1 MPDIYHNRF
10 LLNLIQNYEDGQ
22 LLASQQRFI
31 SIHFMEVLLDLFK
44 ILVPAALVLYAMYLI
59 VKSFLDKE
67 LQKQVIATRD
77 KNTEIVLPARLQA
90 YERMVLFLER
100 ITPNHL
106 LRRLNMA
113 DLSAKEFQH
122 VLVHEIREE
131 FNHNLSQQV
140 YMSDKSWHAI
150 RQAMEETI
158 VLINQSAD
166 DLPPDARSIELNRLL
181 LKRMAEEDTDPT
193 GRALKTI
200 KDEIRS
206 VF

>member
-1 MPDIYHNRF
+1 
-10 LLNLIQNYEDGQ
+10 
-22 LLASQQRFI
+22 
-31 SIHFMEVLLDLFK
+31 MEVLLDLFK

-77 KNTEIVLPARLQA
+77 KNTEIVLPVRLQA

-100 ITPNHL
+100 ITPNNL
-106 LRRLNMA
+106 LRRLNTA
-113 DLSAKEFQH
+113 DLSAREFQH

-140 YMSDKSWHAI
+140 YMSDESWRSI
-150 RQAMEETI
+150 RQAMEE
-158 VLINQSAD
+158 VVALINRSAD
-166 DLPPDARSIELNRLL
+166 DLPEDARGIELNRLL
-181 LKRMAEEDTDPT
+181 LKRMVEEETDPT
-193 GRALKTI
+193 GRALKTV

-206 VF
+206 IF

>member
-1 MPDIYHNRF
+1 
-10 LLNLIQNYEDGQ
+10 
-22 LLASQQRFI
+22 
-31 SIHFMEVLLDLFK
+31 MEVLLDLFK

-77 KNTEIVLPARLQA
+77 KNTEIVLPVRLQA

-100 ITPNHL
+100 ITPNNL
-106 LRRLNMA
+106 LRRLNTA
-113 DLSAKEFQH
+113 DLSAREFQH

-140 YMSDKSWHAI
+140 YMSDESWRAI
-150 RQAMEETI
+150 RQAMEE
-158 VLINQSAD
+158 VVALINRSAD
-166 DLPPDARSIELNRLL
+166 DLPKDARGIELNRLL
-181 LKRMAEEDTDPT
+181 LKRMVEEDADPT
-193 GRALKTI
+193 GRALKTV

-206 VF
+206 IF

>member
-1 MPDIYHNRF
+1 
-10 LLNLIQNYEDGQ
+10 
-22 LLASQQRFI
+22 
-31 SIHFMEVLLDLFK
+31 MEVLLDLFK

-77 KNTEIVLPARLQA
+77 KNTEIVLPVRLQA

-100 ITPNHL
+100 ITPNNL
-106 LRRLNMA
+106 LRRLNTA
-113 DLSAKEFQH
+113 DLNAREFQH

-140 YMSDKSWHAI
+140 YMSDESWRAI
-150 RQAMEETI
+150 RQAMEE
-158 VLINQSAD
+158 VVALINRSAD
-166 DLPPDARSIELNRLL
+166 DLPKDARGIELNRLL
-181 LKRMAEEDTDPT
+181 LKRMVEEDADPT
-193 GRALKTI
+193 GRALKTV

-206 VF
+206 IF

>member
-1 MPDIYHNRF
+1 
-10 LLNLIQNYEDGQ
+10 
-22 LLASQQRFI
+22 
-31 SIHFMEVLLDLFK
+31 MEVLLDLFK

-100 ITPNHL
+100 ITPNNL

-150 RQAMEETI
+150 RQAMEEI
-158 VLINQSAD
+158 IALINQSVD
-166 DLPPDARSIELNRLL
+166 DLPKDARSIELNRLL
-181 LKRMAEEDTDPT
+181 LKRMAEGDTDPT
-193 GRALKTI
+193 ARALKTV